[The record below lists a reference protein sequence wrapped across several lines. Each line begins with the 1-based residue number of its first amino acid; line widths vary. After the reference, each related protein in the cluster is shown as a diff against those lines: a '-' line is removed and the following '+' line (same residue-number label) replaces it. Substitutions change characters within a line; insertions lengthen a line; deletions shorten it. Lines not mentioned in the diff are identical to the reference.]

1 VSVEQNEGAV
11 TKTSG
16 FAHGGN
22 SRCVIDNMA
31 FAFQNVI
38 GYGNSIG

>member
-16 FAHGGN
+16 FARDGN
-22 SRCVIDNMA
+22 SRCMIDNMA
-31 FAFQNVI
+31 FAFQNAI
-38 GYGNSIG
+38 GYGYSIG